1 MKTMLKFHT
10 ATTILTLALA
20 ISCSDGGKSDDPTP
34 NTDDPTPSQP
44 VDPKQQ
50 AHDKLMADDSTL
62 VITGDALNITDTSAI
77 IPFRINSD
85 PQTFQHA
92 HIAIVYSD
100 FPDLEL
106 NYGEGCQEFYVSET
120 NFDRFGIAY
129 ITIDGLIPSTKYRY
143 RAYFYFNDK
152 TCAYGE
158 ELTFTTPSPDI
169 FTAEPV
175 DLGLSVKWAS
185 ANLGAT
191 RPYQSGVYYHYGDTT
206 RSAKATSLSNLPQ
219 SDIYATE
226 HDPAVAE
233 LPEGWQS
240 PTRAQ
245 MLELINNCTWV
256 KGENHGY
263 QGYYV
268 YGIGKLQQHYIFIP
282 FAGYLNAAGQ
292 LSQDQKGFMIWAGE
306 QGDDT
311 SKAYCMQLTADNA
324 TTGSVARTNKMW
336 RLPIRP
342 VLK

>member
-219 SDIYATE
+219 SDIYAT
-226 HDPAVAE
+226 
-233 LPEGWQS
+233 
-240 PTRAQ
+240 
-245 MLELINNCTWV
+245 
-256 KGENHGY
+256 
-263 QGYYV
+263 
-268 YGIGKLQQHYIFIP
+268 
-282 FAGYLNAAGQ
+282 
-292 LSQDQKGFMIWAGE
+292 
-306 QGDDT
+306 
-311 SKAYCMQLTADNA
+311 
-324 TTGSVARTNKMW
+324 
-336 RLPIRP
+336 
-342 VLK
+342 